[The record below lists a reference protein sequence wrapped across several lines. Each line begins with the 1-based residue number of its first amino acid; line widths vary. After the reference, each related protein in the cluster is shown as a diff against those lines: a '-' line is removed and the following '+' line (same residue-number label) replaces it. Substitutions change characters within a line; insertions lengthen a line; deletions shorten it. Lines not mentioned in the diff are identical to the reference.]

1 MQMERRQKKGSPNPD
16 KEDSIKTNWKKEL
29 IKIFLPALL
38 AFAGGICIVHLAP
51 KQGKLIVFCNTDS
64 AGIYI
69 NEDFL
74 GITKYLSTDIDS
86 LAKFEMSK
94 IPMGTYIIRIQKKGF
109 YSKYT
114 HEVRIEPRSPTT
126 VFGTLIPL
134 HNQDTVSGSLSPN
147 RNNVIHHESPGI
159 RIELPDN
166 SDTLA
171 NRESSVIRTFRFWV
185 SGEIDIKYVSLFVE
199 DQNMGTPPNNKFT
212 VDLKSNQQNVT
223 LIYMP
228 SDKKKYQYT
237 INCNLA
243 GTDLILVTMDAFKP
257 L

>member
-16 KEDSIKTNWKKEL
+16 KEDSIRTNWKKEL
-29 IKIFLPALL
+29 ILIFLGALMAL
-38 AFAGGICIVHLAP
+38 VTGIIINQLAP
-51 KQGKLIVFCNTDS
+51 RNGKLIVLCNTDS
-64 AGIYI
+64 ARIYI
-69 NEDFL
+69 NDDFL
-74 GITKYLSTDIDS
+74 GITKYISTDSDS
-86 LAKFEMSK
+86 LAKIEVMK
-94 IPMGTYIIRIQKKGF
+94 LHIGTYILRIQKKGF

-134 HNQDTVSGSLSPN
+134 PDQDTVSVSQSPN
-147 RNNVIHHESPGI
+147 RNNVIHPESPRI

-223 LIYMP
+223 LIYRP
-228 SDKKKYQYT
+228 SDTEKYQYT